1 MNVYVDIETT
11 VPPTKIWGAYT
22 YDTES
27 GEYQWHERAETL
39 IPLLQKAEQIIGHN
53 LIGFDGPIL
62 NKLWKTR
69 IGLTKATDTLTIS
82 RLLNPSI
89 EGGHSLD
96 AWGKRLG
103 LKKTDYKR
111 LYWRLLGVRNPKR
124 DGVEHFNDPNLAVLK
139 KYCKR
144 DVELLVKL
152 HKHLEKEF
160 FDNEFS
166 VRSLSLEHMVA
177 AIVQK
182 QVQNG
187 FTFNIPKA
195 QELLATLSGRLAD
208 IEGDLQSTFPPIVTE
223 RWSEK
228 TGKRL
233 KDSVEIFNPASRKQ
247 IAERLISLGVKFSS
261 TTEKGNVIV
270 DEKVLDGIDLP
281 EAALLNEYLMLQ
293 KRISQIKSW
302 FEEVQ
307 EDGKIH
313 GRVITNGAIT
323 GRMTHQS
330 PNMAQVPSVS
340 SPYGGD
346 CRDCFTARDD
356 WALVGIDASG
366 LELRMLA
373 HYMKDDEYTKEI
385 LNGDIHT
392 KNQEAA
398 GLPDRPKAKTFIYA
412 FLYGAGDAKI
422 GAIIGGSA
430 SQGKEIKARFLSQT
444 PALARL
450 QSKVAEQASSGWV
463 PGLDGRKVWVRSEH
477 AALNTLLQSAGAI
490 VMKQALVILWRN
502 LGKNRIPFGF
512 CANVHDE
519 WQIETPRQYADQ
531 VGLLGVEAIKQA
543 GVFLE
548 MRCPLDGEYRVG
560 RTWKDTH

>member
-281 EAALLNEYLMLQ
+281 EAKLLNEYLMLQ

-340 SPYGGD
+340 SPYGSD
-346 CRDCFTARDD
+346 CRDFFTARDG

-531 VGLLGVEAIKQA
+531 VGRLGVEAIKQA

>member
-233 KDSVEIFNPASRKQ
+233 KDSVEVFNPASRKQ

-490 VMKQALVILWRN
+490 VMKQALVILWRS

>member
-490 VMKQALVILWRN
+490 VMKQALVILWRS